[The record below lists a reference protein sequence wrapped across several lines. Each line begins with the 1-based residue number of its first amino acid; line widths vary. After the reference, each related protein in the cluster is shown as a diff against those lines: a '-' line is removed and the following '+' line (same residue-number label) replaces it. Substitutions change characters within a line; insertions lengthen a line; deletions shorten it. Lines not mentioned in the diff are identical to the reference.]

1 VPATLRGFEIAGR
14 SRCRHELKKTSAHC
28 IRSDLAVA
36 LIMFKLDP
44 IDLKILR
51 VLSEN
56 GRITKAALAEQVG
69 LSPSPCWERLS
80 RLEKSGL
87 ISGYRADINLRMLP
101 GAITVFV
108 TIELDSHAVA
118 RFQSFERTIGEHDA
132 ITGCWAIG
140 GGYDYLIQVVA
151 PTIEAYQDLIE
162 SVLEASGDVARYY
175 SYIVTKTVRQPGP
188 PLHLFSL
195 PEEE

>member
-1 VPATLRGFEIAGR
+1 
-14 SRCRHELKKTSAHC
+14 
-28 IRSDLAVA
+28 
-36 LIMFKLDP
+36 MFKLDH

-56 GRITKAALAEQVG
+56 GRITKSALAEEVG
-69 LSPSPCWERLS
+69 LSPSPCWERLR

-87 ISGYRADINLRMLP
+87 ISGYRAEINLRKLS
-101 GAITVFV
+101 GAVTVFV

-118 RFQSFERTIGEHDA
+118 RFQSFERTVREHA
-132 ITGCWAIG
+132 EITGCWAIG

-175 SYIVTKTVRQPGP
+175 SYIVTKTIRQPGP
-188 PLHLFSL
+188 PLHLFSGQQKN
-195 PEEE
+195 

>member
-1 VPATLRGFEIAGR
+1 ML
-14 SRCRHELKKTSAHC
+14 
-28 IRSDLAVA
+28 
-36 LIMFKLDP
+36 KLDR
-44 IDLKILR
+44 IDFQILR
-51 VLSEN
+51 VLSDN

-69 LSPSPCWERLS
+69 LSPSPCWERLR

-87 ISGYRADINLRMLP
+87 ITGYRAEINLRKLP
-101 GAITVFV
+101 GAVTVFV

-118 RFQSFERTIGEHDA
+118 RFQSFERTISNHLE

-162 SVLEASGDVARYY
+162 SVLEASGDIARYY
-175 SYIVTKTVRQPGP
+175 SYVVTKTIRRPGP
-188 PLHLFSL
+188 PLHLFSSYAD
-195 PEEE
+195 E